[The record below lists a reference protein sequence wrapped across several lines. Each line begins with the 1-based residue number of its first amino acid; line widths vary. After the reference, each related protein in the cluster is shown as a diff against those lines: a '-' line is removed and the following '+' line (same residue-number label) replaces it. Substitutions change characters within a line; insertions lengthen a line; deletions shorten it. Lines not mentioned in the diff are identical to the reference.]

1 MKRIILLFCIF
12 CQWMYVY
19 SINAID
25 TNLGQCTSN
34 GRGIMLSTHDGGL
47 LCVEMVRPDI
57 VRVRYSFS
65 GELTDINTTG
75 ICVSHVEECFSVGVE
90 KNDMEWQLLSDS
102 LCVVVPMDG
111 SGIVFRDRRTN
122 RIIGMEKP
130 MLPRSGERIVEERI
144 IYDDATQRM
153 VQTADGEKDVRDIL
167 RRDTVGTTWKYN
179 LRWHFSDDEAVYGL
193 GSHMED
199 YMNLRDKKIFLCQHN
214 LKAMVPVI
222 SSTAGYGLLIDAGS
236 EMIFDHGNFD
246 IGAARQLDYYFMKG
260 ATMDLTVS
268 AYRWLTGK
276 SPMMPRYLF
285 GYIQSK
291 ERYRSS
297 EELLQTLGRFRDEHI
312 PIDMIVQDWNY
323 WKSGSWGHMKM
334 NSRDY
339 PDKRALTD
347 SIHAQH
353 ARLMISIWPTF
364 SNSPQ
369 ATDFAKRGLF
379 ISGTNAYDAFSQEGR
394 DLYWEYARK
403 EFFDNGFD
411 AWWCDATEPYDAD
424 WKRMDEQYAVDS
436 HEERWRLCSD
446 LLAGRMGHERS
457 QLFSLFHSRGIYEH
471 QRSLTQDKRVVNL
484 TRSSYA
490 GQQRYATITWNGD
503 TYASWKSFAQMI
515 PAGLN
520 FMATGCPYWSVDVG
534 AFFVKKG
541 WAWFYQ
547 GEYDKGVE
555 DMGYRELYTRML
567 QYATFLP
574 VMRSHGTDTPREPW
588 RFGGPGELF
597 YESILRSIRLRYSLL
612 PYTYSLAWRVSHDD
626 YTMTRALA
634 FDFPHDKRVFDIK
647 DEFLFGPSLLVA
659 PVTTPMYFTAGSTP
673 VEGVERTRK
682 VYLPKTGWYDFWTGK
697 FYSGGQDVIVPA
709 PIDRIPLFVRQGSIL
724 PLLDEPIEWSDA
736 ADTTAIALRIYPGQD
751 AVFTLYEDRGDG
763 YQCENGEFSTI
774 TLKWN
779 DKRQTLYVGERKGAF
794 HPAVSQRQL
803 RIYMVGHDEQQPVVR
818 NYRGKSMKVKIRK

>member
-57 VRVRYSFS
+57 VRVRYSLS

-153 VQTADGEKDVRDIL
+153 VQ
-167 RRDTVGTTWKYN
+167 
-179 LRWHFSDDEAVYGL
+179 
-193 GSHMED
+193 
-199 YMNLRDKKIFLCQHN
+199 
-214 LKAMVPVI
+214 
-222 SSTAGYGLLIDAGS
+222 
-236 EMIFDHGNFD
+236 
-246 IGAARQLDYYFMKG
+246 
-260 ATMDLTVS
+260 
-268 AYRWLTGK
+268 
-276 SPMMPRYLF
+276 
-285 GYIQSK
+285 
-291 ERYRSS
+291 
-297 EELLQTLGRFRDEHI
+297 
-312 PIDMIVQDWNY
+312 
-323 WKSGSWGHMKM
+323 
-334 NSRDY
+334 
-339 PDKRALTD
+339 
-347 SIHAQH
+347 
-353 ARLMISIWPTF
+353 
-364 SNSPQ
+364 
-369 ATDFAKRGLF
+369 
-379 ISGTNAYDAFSQEGR
+379 
-394 DLYWEYARK
+394 
-403 EFFDNGFD
+403 
-411 AWWCDATEPYDAD
+411 
-424 WKRMDEQYAVDS
+424 
-436 HEERWRLCSD
+436 
-446 LLAGRMGHERS
+446 
-457 QLFSLFHSRGIYEH
+457 
-471 QRSLTQDKRVVNL
+471 
-484 TRSSYA
+484 
-490 GQQRYATITWNGD
+490 
-503 TYASWKSFAQMI
+503 
-515 PAGLN
+515 
-520 FMATGCPYWSVDVG
+520 
-534 AFFVKKG
+534 
-541 WAWFYQ
+541 
-547 GEYDKGVE
+547 
-555 DMGYRELYTRML
+555 
-567 QYATFLP
+567 
-574 VMRSHGTDTPREPW
+574 
-588 RFGGPGELF
+588 
-597 YESILRSIRLRYSLL
+597 
-612 PYTYSLAWRVSHDD
+612 
-626 YTMTRALA
+626 
-634 FDFPHDKRVFDIK
+634 
-647 DEFLFGPSLLVA
+647 
-659 PVTTPMYFTAGSTP
+659 
-673 VEGVERTRK
+673 GVERTRK

-803 RIYMVGHDEQQPVVR
+803 RIYIVGHDEQQPVVR